1 MTTRAHRYEAVDDS
15 SLPPPSPARFITR
28 QSSTPAPP
36 SQLTTSATL
45 IDDLSRHSDSDF
57 DQESLHKRP
66 HSPDSFPPTLPRH
79 TTSPHTPI
87 PATVVFA
94 RNAPPLS
101 LPKLDKYLSKLRP
114 PLFAEAKGKEPVMFP
129 PMEQLAKT
137 GSTIENLEY
146 NFKPAPWYRN
156 RNTLL
161 GSAVNLII
169 GTTVCQRTIEGIP
182 FITCSDRDQV
192 QSRRFTVFKA

>member
-1 MTTRAHRYEAVDDS
+1 MSTRHHYEAASSNDP

-28 QSSTPAPP
+28 QTTAPLQS
-36 SQLTTSATL
+36 SQLTNSATL
-45 IDDLSRHSDSDF
+45 IDDHSRHAHEDD
-57 DQESLHKRP
+57 EYSLHKRP
-66 HSPDSFPPTLPRH
+66 PSPETTPTHRHH
-79 TTSPHTPI
+79 TTGAHTPVA
-87 PATVVFA
+87 ATVLFA

-101 LPKLDKYLSKLRP
+101 LPKLDQYLSRLTPSSFTEVKSN
-114 PLFAEAKGKEPVMFP
+114 EPAVMFP
-129 PMEQLAKT
+129 PMQELAKS

-169 GTTVCQRTIEGIP
+169 GTTVRSLTVRPTP
-182 FITCSDRDQV
+182 FVTCTARDRV
-192 QSRRFTVFKA
+192 RSPHSTVFKA